1 MTFVHAPY
9 LPDVAATRPAFLDVA
24 MALPPLSAWLMRTVD
39 DPLGGGTAA
48 AAITTVRSADG
59 ALAAAR
65 RSFAGFGVLTTIGL
79 IGSIRTVGRSPAAS
93 SRRLR
98 LPIRTDIPGSQ
109 TIGFHGAI
117 RIHFVCPARRMATP
131 FFESR
136 SMIDTRPSTRRIS
149 KWAREIP

>member
-1 MTFVHAPY
+1 
-9 LPDVAATRPAFLDVA
+9 
-24 MALPPLSAWLMRTVD
+24 MRTVG
-39 DPLGGGTAA
+39 DPLGGGTGV

-59 ALAAAR
+59 AAAR
-65 RSFAGFGVLTTIGL
+65 WFFGGFAVVAAIGI
-79 IGSIRTVGRSPAAS
+79 IGSIRTVGRSPVAS

-117 RIHFVCPARRMATP
+117 RIHCVCPAGRIATP

-136 SMIDTRPSTRRIS
+136 SMINTRPSTRRIS